1 MNVQIMLIFKGYNDE
16 NGEYLHT
23 CTGTIITELIII
35 TAAHCTDPID
45 EWVDEENDDSFCSSK

>member
-1 MNVQIMLIFKGYNDE
+1 MLIFKGYNDE

-35 TAAHCTDPID
+35 TTAHCTDPID